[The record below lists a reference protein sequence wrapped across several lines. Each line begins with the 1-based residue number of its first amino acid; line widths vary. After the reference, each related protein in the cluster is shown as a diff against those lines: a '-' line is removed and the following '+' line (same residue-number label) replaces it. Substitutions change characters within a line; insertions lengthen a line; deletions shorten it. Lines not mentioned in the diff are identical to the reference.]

1 MVAVWYKIICFDL
14 SFHFQS
20 TPKNISIPNHKQ
32 SQGRIHGGQSIQS
45 AADADFSLPCVH
57 SKVQQFGVVIANINA
72 DSDGVQS
79 TAHEGIS

>member
-1 MVAVWYKIICFDL
+1 MIQGYLVEYDIGL

-20 TPKNISIPNHKQ
+20 TPKNISFPVIDKVKA
-32 SQGRIHGGQSIQS
+32 GFIGTI
-45 AADADFSLPCVH
+45 ACVH
-57 SKVQQFGVVIANINA
+57 KVQQFDVVIANINA